1 MVLTPEQN
9 AIMPGNRVLCFD
21 PSLFKD
27 DKKTPLTKTVKP
39 GTVVKRYG
47 TYNKFNHGNYPDLC
61 DIKFDHKE
69 NISKGHFTDGLRV
82 ICRKC
87 GSYTELWKDWELC
100 LDSNCGY
107 RFNLTVQ
114 KSPDDVNITVKK

>member
-27 DKKTPLTKTVKP
+27 DKTTPLSVTTKP
-39 GTVVKRYG
+39 GTVTRRYG
-47 TYNKFNHGNYPDLC
+47 KLNNQWNHGKYPDLC

-69 NISKGHFTDGLRV
+69 NISKGHFTDGVKV

-87 GSYTELWKDWELC
+87 NALTELWKDWELC
-100 LDSNCGY
+100 TNIDCGY

-114 KSPDDVNITVKK
+114 KSPDDVNI